1 MRSGREEIYE
11 PGFLSLTPERARVLL
26 LVAVRPAAQAMLVIA
41 VLVLL
46 TLLTSGDGM
55 AGTSAAIAASWL
67 AMHQVP
73 LVIGKTTLGLLPLLP
88 TLVLMWA
95 AARECAR
102 AMLPDSSRADL
113 GWLVGAALGGPLL
126 VTAVCLA
133 VVEDAS
139 GILPV
144 RSPNALAAFGWVL
157 ALHLV
162 AAAAGIV
169 SREVPRVIDLL
180 RLPDWVVTGLRCSG
194 RTALRLLACATAVTV
209 VSLLAHW
216 SAMGEGYA
224 SAGDA
229 WGVLGLTVLSLVY
242 LPNVVV
248 GALAMLLGASVQ
260 FGEASISLFEVTGG
274 PVPAVPVL
282 AALPVGPAVAWWPL
296 LMAVP
301 AAVGVITGLDL
312 ARTGDDEIPRPWSV
326 LVCAGGTTLV
336 VLGAALLAGGELGGF
351 GHVGIGLSTLA
362 AASFLVLSVAGW
374 IGLIAARLFLD
385 RRAAHAGRDNYF
397 DDHDEYDR
405 RGGGARD
412 GEADHD
418 DDHYDDDHYDDDRY
432 DDDRYDDDRYDDDN
446 ADEHYDDDYEDD
458 DHYDDEDRYDDEHD
472 DYEADYDDERYR
484 DDQDEAHD
492 HDHARSGEEYD
503 EHGHD
508 GGAEDDRAV
517 SRAARDVVAD
527 RDHPDAIDA
536 EVLDDPPAVSR
547 PRREPDA
554 DIVDAE
560 VVDPDATR

>member
-1 MRSGREEIYE
+1 MRSGPEEIYE

-88 TLVLMWA
+88 TVVLLWA

-113 GWLVGAALGGPLL
+113 GWLIGAALGGPLL

-144 RSPNALAAFGWVL
+144 RAPNALSAFVWVL
-157 ALHLV
+157 VLHLI
-162 AAAAGIV
+162 AAVAGIV
-169 SREVPRVIDLL
+169 SREIPHVVDLL
-180 RLPDWVVTGLRCSG
+180 RLPDWAVTGLRCSG
-194 RTALRLLACATAVTV
+194 RTALRLLACAAAVTV

-216 SAMGEGYA
+216 SAMGDGYA

-229 WGVLGLTVLSLVY
+229 WGVLGLTVLSLLY

-248 GALAMLLGASVQ
+248 GALGVLLGAPVQ
-260 FGEASISLFEVTGG
+260 FGAASISLFEVVGG

-282 AALPVGPAVAWWPL
+282 AALPIGPAVGWWPL
-296 LMAVP
+296 LIALP
-301 AAVGVITGLDL
+301 AAVGVLTGLDL
-312 ARTGDDEIPRPWSV
+312 ARTGDDEIRRPRSV
-326 LVCAGGTTLV
+326 LVCAAATTLV
-336 VLGAALLAGGELGGF
+336 LLVLAVLAGGNLGGF
-351 GHVGIGLSTLA
+351 GHVGLDLPILA
-362 AASFLVLSVAGW
+362 AASFVVVAITGW
-374 IGLIAARLFLD
+374 IGLVLARLFLD
-385 RRAAHAGRDNYF
+385 RFVR
-397 DDHDEYDR
+397 
-405 RGGGARD
+405 
-412 GEADHD
+412 ADHD
-418 DDHYDDDHYDDDRY
+418 YYDDYDSRDSASDAAGHDEDDYDDDYD
-432 DDDRYDDDRYDDDN
+432 
-446 ADEHYDDDYEDD
+446 DEHYDDEDHYDEDD
-458 DHYDDEDRYDDEHD
+458 DEHEHYDDYDD
-472 DYEADYDDERYR
+472 DYDDERYDGY
-484 DDQDEAHD
+484 DDDPEREDA
-492 HDHARSGEEYD
+492 
-503 EHGHD
+503 
-508 GGAEDDRAV
+508 GGADDRAAG
-517 SRAARDVVAD
+517 RRDNGRRDTHHDDVDPDDTEPEDDAHRDDAHRDDD
-527 RDHPDAIDA
+527 RNSWSEDLDHPDAIDA
-536 EVLDDPPAVSR
+536 EVLDDPPAVRR

-560 VVDPDATR
+560 VVDPDAAR

>member
-1 MRSGREEIYE
+1 MRSGPDEIYE
-11 PGFLSLTPERARVLL
+11 PGFLSLTPERAKVLL
-26 LVAVRPAAQAMLVIA
+26 LVAVRPAAEAMLVIA

-88 TLVLMWA
+88 TVVLLWV

-102 AMLPDSSRADL
+102 AMLPDGSRADL

-144 RSPNALAAFGWVL
+144 RTPNALSAFAWVL
-157 ALHLV
+157 VLHLIAV
-162 AAAAGIV
+162 AAGV
-169 SREVPRVIDLL
+169 LSREIPQVVDRL
-180 RLPDWVVTGLRCSG
+180 RLPDPAVTGLRCSG
-194 RTALRLLACATAVTV
+194 RAALRLLACAAVVTV

-224 SAGDA
+224 NAGNA

-248 GALAMLLGASVQ
+248 GALGVVLGAPVQ
-260 FGEASISLFEVTGG
+260 FGAASISLFEVVGG

-282 AALPVGPAVAWWPL
+282 AALPIGPAVGWWPL
-296 LMAVP
+296 LLALP
-301 AAVGVITGLDL
+301 AAAGVITGLDL
-312 ARTGDDEIPRPWSV
+312 ARTGDDEIRRPWSV
-326 LVCAGGTTLV
+326 LVCAAATTLI
-336 VLGAALLAGGELGGF
+336 LLTLAALAGGELGGF
-351 GHVGIGLSTLA
+351 GHVGLDLPILA
-362 AASFLVLSVAGW
+362 VACFVVAVITGW
-374 IGLIAARLFLD
+374 IGLVVARLFLD
-385 RRAAHAGRDNYF
+385 RVTRADHYDYPDDYYDDYDSRDGAGHAE
-397 DDHDEYDR
+397 DDYYDEQHDDGYDDEYDDYDYDDR
-405 RGGGARD
+405 
-412 GEADHD
+412 HD
-418 DDHYDDDHYDDDRY
+418 D
-432 DDDRYDDDRYDDDN
+432 
-446 ADEHYDDDYEDD
+446 E
-458 DHYDDEDRYDDEHD
+458 
-472 DYEADYDDERYR
+472 YDDERYDR
-484 DDQDEAHD
+484 DDDHRDDEYYDD
-492 HDHARSGEEYD
+492 HDDESSDDHADDADDDRAAGRRGDGRRGAGDDDHDRGDD
-503 EHGHD
+503 EHGSWS
-508 GGAEDDRAV
+508 DDL
-517 SRAARDVVAD
+517 
-527 RDHPDAIDA
+527 DHPDAIDA

-560 VVDPDATR
+560 IVDPDAAR